1 MKTVAE
7 GVETQEYVEFL
18 KELDCDYVQGYVY
31 YRPMPPEE
39 FEERFLIRNEKIDL

>member
-7 GVETQEYVEFL
+7 GVQTQEYVEFL
-18 KELDCDYVQGYVY
+18 QELDCDYVQGYVY

-39 FEERFLIRNEKIDL
+39 FEERFLKVSN